1 MATPIKIP
9 MTTHKRRPKIDVCLE
24 SCVLMKAP
32 SKIDIGEEQDRL
44 KIHSE

>member
-1 MATPIKIP
+1 MRTPIKIP

-32 SKIDIGEEQDRL
+32 SKIDIVD
-44 KIHSE
+44 K